1 MTVTSENRTGGD
13 VDPDVEG
20 ADADEGDADPDV
32 PDADADVP
40 DSDADAADATD
51 AADAA
56 DAAAG
61 TDRGDDEPTVRC
73 PFCESTDVE
82 QESQFG
88 SEISKSQYYCNGC
101 HTVFERIKYDGK
113 RPDTS

>member
-20 ADADEGDADPDV
+20 VDADGGDADPDV
-32 PDADADVP
+32 PD
-40 DSDADAADATD
+40 SD

-56 DAAAG
+56 DVDAADADDAADATAG
-61 TDRGDDEPTVRC
+61 TDRGNDEPTVRC

>member
-1 MTVTSENRTGGD
+1 MTVASEGRTGGE

-20 ADADEGDADPDV
+20 AESDV
-32 PDADADVP
+32 E
-40 DSDADAADATD
+40 
-51 AADAA
+51 DAA
-56 DAAAG
+56 DAAAE
-61 TDRGDDEPTVRC
+61 TDRDADEPTVGC
-73 PFCESTDVE
+73 PFCDSTDVE